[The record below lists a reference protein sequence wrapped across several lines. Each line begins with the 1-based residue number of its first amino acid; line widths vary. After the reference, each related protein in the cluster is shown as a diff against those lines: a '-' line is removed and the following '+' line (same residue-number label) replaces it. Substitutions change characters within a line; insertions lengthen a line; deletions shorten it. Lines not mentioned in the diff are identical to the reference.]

1 PEPEPIPLELGTAP
15 ALPPGVDVVPP
26 ALEPLPLVMPSSFR
40 HFSRSEPVM
49 PRHLLLVLPEAA
61 PLVLGELALGEALL
75 GELVLGELV
84 LGELVL
90 GEPLA
95 PAELLP
101 DAPEEPGVCA
111 SETLDRAKSAAAVAA
126 LMSFSVISVFPPYLG
141 VPEELPL
148 LPEPL
153 LPEPMPEP
161 LPVPG
166 VLVVL
171 LPDAPPLELLPL
183 EVLLPLAPLVPPL
196 EAAPDLL

>member
-84 LGELVL
+84 LGE
-90 GEPLA
+90 PLA

-126 LMSFSVISVFPPYLG
+126 LM
-141 VPEELPL
+141 
-148 LPEPL
+148 
-153 LPEPMPEP
+153 
-161 LPVPG
+161 
-166 VLVVL
+166 
-171 LPDAPPLELLPL
+171 
-183 EVLLPLAPLVPPL
+183 
-196 EAAPDLL
+196 